1 MREVTIETRSAK
13 IDEGGEGHR
22 FTSVRVDPQST
33 PDRPFDRAEQL
44 WDFACVSR
52 PVRGMAFL
60 TWQGKWRLTY
70 GKFNAKIKE
79 VARGEYGDDSGF
91 ATHSIRIAGASALAN
106 AGVPDHIIAPMH
118 GQMEVAGLPGIYT
131 IVNGSV
137 QRGSKRVMQ
146 PEVTD
151 NARREKDD
159 ARSKVRVARLAAETG
174 QS

>member
-1 MREVTIETRSAK
+1 
-13 IDEGGEGHR
+13 
-22 FTSVRVDPQST
+22 VDPQST
-33 PDRPFDRAEQL
+33 PDRPFDISEQL

-52 PVRGMAFL
+52 PVRGTAFL
-60 TWQGKWRLTY
+60 VWQGKWRLTY
-70 GKFNAKIKE
+70 GKVNTKIKE

-91 ATHSIRIAGASALAN
+91 ATHSIRIAGASASAN
-106 AGVPDHIIAPMH
+106 ARVPDHIIQCT
-118 GQMEVAGLPGIYT
+118 GRWKQVADLPGIYT
-131 IVNGSV
+131 VVNGSV